1 MTAFNLGRYGIT
13 VDPGELASAADVER
27 LGFTTLWI
35 VGGQLDRLERLGD
48 LIEATEHAV
57 VGSAIISPEVYDGA
71 TVTAFYDRMETVAP
85 DRLLVGLGSPHSARP
100 LTDTSRYVDQ
110 LDAADSPI
118 PVHRRLLAA
127 FGPRALDVA
136 RDRFAGAMPALLTPA
151 YVAHARH
158 RLGPDRL
165 LAVGLYA
172 VLDRDAVSA
181 RATARMPLT
190 FLCSLRAY
198 VESLRRQG
206 FSDHDVATLAD
217 SLVDALVAWGG
228 PEDVAERAAQLR
240 AAGADHVHLTVLNDD
255 RQPAGLAA
263 ARLLAPALGIG

>member
-1 MTAFNLGRYGIT
+1 MTEFTLGSYGIT
-13 VDPGELASAADVER
+13 VDPGDLASAADVER

-35 VGGQLDRLERLGD
+35 AGGRLDRLERLGD

-71 TVTAFYDRMETVAP
+71 TVTAFYHRMETVAP

-151 YVAHARH
+151 YVADARQ

-165 LAVGLYA
+165 LSVGLDV
-172 VLDRDAVSA
+172 VLDRDPDAA
-181 RATARMPLT
+181 RTTARKPLT
-190 FLCSLRAY
+190 FLSTMRAY
-198 VESLRRQG
+198 VESFRRQG
-206 FSDHDVATLAD
+206 FTDEAVTTLAD
-217 SLVDALVAWGG
+217 GLVDALVAWGG

-240 AAGADHVHLTVLNDD
+240 AAGADHVHLTVLNDN
-255 RQPAGLAA
+255 RQPGGLAA

>member
-1 MTAFNLGRYGIT
+1 MTAFNLGSYGIT
-13 VDPGELASAADVER
+13 VDPDDLASAADVER

-35 VGGQLDRLERLGD
+35 VGGQLDRLDRLTE
-48 LIEATEHAV
+48 LIDATERAL
-57 VGSAIISPEVYDGA
+57 VGSAIIPPDVYDAA
-71 TVTAFYDRMETVAP
+71 TLSAFYHRVESSAP
-85 DRLLVGLGSPHSARP
+85 GRLLVGVGSPHSERP
-100 LTDTSRYVDQ
+100 LAALGHYIDQ
-110 LDAADSPI
+110 LDADGVPLK
-118 PVHRRLLAA
+118 RRILAA

-151 YVAHARH
+151 YVAEARR

-165 LAVGLYA
+165 LSVGLYA
-172 VLDRDAVSA
+172 VLDRDPEAA
-181 RATARMPLT
+181 RTTARKPLT